1 MSDSNLPPSLMDL
14 FDGNELD
21 AKTGVSAMLC
31 TVDGDGWPHA
41 SFLSVGEVLIVDS
54 SSIFL
59 MLWPTSA
66 TAANVTRSRRA
77 ALFAAADG
85 IVWEVR
91 LDATSECTTSIGPQA
106 FRMKMVSIRHHRAP
120 YADVAGM
127 ISFDLH
133 EPQDSIARWRRQ
145 IVAMRAAAAL

>member
-1 MSDSNLPPSLMDL
+1 MSDANLPPSLMDL
-14 FDGNELD
+14 FDGNDLD

-41 SFLSVGEVLIVDS
+41 SFLSAGEVLIADAS
-54 SSIFL
+54 TIML
-59 MLWPTSA
+59 MLWPAST
-66 TAANVTRSRRA
+66 TAGNVTRSGRA

-85 IVWEVR
+85 IVWELR
-91 LDATSECTTSIGPQA
+91 LDATSDGATSIGPQA
-106 FRMKMVSIRHHRAP
+106 FRTKVVSVRHHRAP

-133 EPQDSIARWRRQ
+133 EPQDAVARWRRQ
-145 IVAMRAAAAL
+145 IGAMRDAAI